1 MEERVEGVWQ
11 QLAHDEDEM
20 FGICEYDYICS
31 YSVLPLVN
39 AVWTRLTV
47 QLSQEASTVQWYAR
61 GRCLIWTP
69 HA

>member
-31 YSVLPLVN
+31 HPVLPLVN